1 MGQLNLYSCT
11 DNSSYRIGYLAVA
24 HQGVNGVITVCRL
37 EAPLIALADSSH
49 HAGLCCRDMTEHAI
63 GYPTLP
69 MTKYDIY
76 ITSDMNFK
84 GIAQEN
90 RAATETFMSHQLRT
104 FIKVIHGK
112 KWSLNF
118 PSPFSSNFPLFLFQI
133 AVHIYYTID
142 LKDNNSYGPMPWRDG
157 WGAQYSP
164 LIYTPARRHEA
175 WRFLSY
181 MFIHLYHWHLVS
193 NIIMQLILGIP
204 LEMVHGSLR
213 VGIVY
218 CIGVIAGKRTD

>member
-1 MGQLNLYSCT
+1 MDRQVPRTCSVHCWQVREPNCLVPDVGRAKCS
-11 DNSSYRIGYLAVA
+11 GLAVFNY
-24 HQGVNGVITVCRL
+24 GVYQIHIFTVQIRV
-37 EAPLIALADSSH
+37 SSIYTT
-49 HAGLCCRDMTEHAI
+49 GL
-63 GYPTLP
+63 
-69 MTKYDIY
+69 
-76 ITSDMNFK
+76 TS
-84 GIAQEN
+84 I
-90 RAATETFMSHQLRT
+90 R
-104 FIKVIHGK
+104 VPHGK
-112 KWSLNF
+112 IQAFKF
-118 PSPFSSNFPLFLFQI
+118 PSTFSSNFPLFLFQI

-218 CIGVIAGKRTD
+218 CIGVIAGKRSD